1 MGGVVERI
9 ANIFQETKE
18 KGNTTLPFLTVS
30 IHSGVS
36 DKELSDNELDRKV
49 LRNKD
54 PSQNIRVRKNDL
66 VYNMM
71 RAWQGGLGTVKVDG
85 MVSPAYVIASPIE
98 TKVQTKYFE
107 LLLRIP
113 NGIVELKK
121 YSKGIIDFRLRLY
134 WRDFKRINLLVPTYD
149 TQTKIATY
157 LDQKTQ
163 TIDKEITLL
172 EQKTAKYKELKQTL
186 INETVLRGLDRA
198 VKLKESEIE
207 WIGEIPEGW
216 EVKRL
221 KDLGKTE
228 TSSVDK
234 KIRDGED
241 IVKIVN
247 YIDVYNNG
255 NRELYNSD
263 NYMLVSANSLQKRTK
278 HLKKGDMLFTPTS
291 ETIEDI
297 GISAIVL
304 QDLENTL
311 YSYHL
316 LRLNFYIVIDNKF
329 KKYLFNNQYV
339 QSYFSKSAKSST
351 RKILGLTVFDNLRVA
366 IPPKREQTQIANYL
380 DEKTQK
386 IDNIIETIQTK
397 IALLKEFR
405 KTLINDVVTGRVKVA

>member
-1 MGGVVERI
+1 MMFERYESYRKSGIEWLGDIPSEWEIYKLKYVVKKI
-9 ANIFQETKE
+9 GDIDHYMPAS
-18 KGNTTLPFLTVS
+18 VS
-30 IHSGVS
+30 IGKPYMMTRDMFEKASLINFSGCKQVS
-36 DKELSDNELDRKV
+36 EEDFLRLSRKIKPV
-49 LRNKD
+49 LG
-54 PSQNIRVRKNDL
+54 DL
-66 VYNMM
+66 IFARY
-71 RAWQGGLGTVKVDG
+71 ATIGTVCYVDIEKDFL
-85 MVSPAYVIASPIE
+85 VSYACVTIKPNHQKIVGKYLFYFFKSNLFLKEIKNYVNSNTQDNIGLDSLYR
-98 TKVQTKYFE
+98 TR
-107 LLLRIP
+107 L
-113 NGIVELKK
+113 IVLPYEEQLK
-121 YSKGIIDFRLRLY
+121 IV
-134 WRDFKRINLLVPTYD
+134 N
-149 TQTKIATY
+149 Y
-157 LDQKTQ
+157 LDIKTQ
-163 TIDKEITLL
+163 TINKEVTLL

-366 IPPKREQTQIANYL
+366 IPPKREQTKIANYI

-386 IDNIIETIQTK
+386 I
-397 IALLKEFR
+397 
-405 KTLINDVVTGRVKVA
+405 